1 MKLEQL
7 SKKIA
12 VSAVLIAGGLVLN
25 ASGANAVVEIPVESF
40 AGPNAVSENW
50 IAGGNPSSAC
60 LTSGNDTGIT
70 PIPGC
75 GRPRED
81 EVGAGVLRLTAP
93 LYEQSGYLLYNSPLP
108 SGDGLDAFFYASQW
122 GGDGADGLAFFFT
135 DGEYELTAPGGNG
148 GSLGY
153 AAKYVGDSDAQEGVA
168 HALLGIGF
176 DTYGA
181 FHDSASDGNGCT
193 GGAGGT
199 ENQVV
204 VRGAGNGLDGYCYI
218 DGVDLTP
225 MGISL
230 SGDSREEAAHL
241 IRVRVD
247 SAKVAERKVRIFIDG
262 ARVLTVD
269 LPEEFLAAETVKFG
283 WTAGTGG
290 FTNYHEIWGATVRVI
305 PESIDF
311 EYEAPTLE
319 DDLEAISSTTTQ
331 VTEETLVATGAQT
344 NHQPLFGLL
353 ALSLGFALVGFGRR
367 RRLG

>member
-1 MKLEQL
+1 MKLEKL

-93 LYEQSGYLLYNSPLP
+93 LYDQSGYLLYNSPLP

-148 GSLGY
+148 GSLG
-153 AAKYVGDSDAQEGVA
+153 
-168 HALLGIGF
+168 
-176 DTYGA
+176 
-181 FHDSASDGNGCT
+181 
-193 GGAGGT
+193 
-199 ENQVV
+199 
-204 VRGAGNGLDGYCYI
+204 
-218 DGVDLTP
+218 
-225 MGISL
+225 
-230 SGDSREEAAHL
+230 
-241 IRVRVD
+241 
-247 SAKVAERKVRIFIDG
+247 
-262 ARVLTVD
+262 
-269 LPEEFLAAETVKFG
+269 
-283 WTAGTGG
+283 
-290 FTNYHEIWGATVRVI
+290 
-305 PESIDF
+305 
-311 EYEAPTLE
+311 
-319 DDLEAISSTTTQ
+319 
-331 VTEETLVATGAQT
+331 
-344 NHQPLFGLL
+344 
-353 ALSLGFALVGFGRR
+353 LSLIHI
-367 RRLG
+367 

>member
-1 MKLEQL
+1 MKLEKL

-12 VSAVLIAGGLVLN
+12 VSAVLIAGGLAVN
-25 ASGANAVVEIPVESF
+25 ATVANAVVEIPVESF
-40 AGPNAVSENW
+40 SGPNAVSENW

-60 LTSGNDTGIT
+60 LTSGNDEGNT

-75 GRPRED
+75 GRPRVD

-93 LYEQSGYLLYNSPLP
+93 LNDQSGYLLYNSPLP

-122 GGDGADGLAFFFT
+122 GGDGADGMAFFFT
-135 DGEYELTAPGGNG
+135 DGAYELTAPGGNG

-153 AAKYVGDSDAQEGVA
+153 AVKYANSDDAQEGVA
-168 HALLGIGF
+168 HGLLGIGF

-181 FHDSASDGNGCT
+181 FHGGDSDGNGCT

-290 FTNYHEIWGATVRVI
+290 STNYHEIWGASVRVI

-367 RRLG
+367 RRHS

>member
-1 MKLEQL
+1 ME
-7 SKKIA
+7 KISIQKVL
-12 VSAVLIAGGLVLN
+12 VSVGVCLGLMIV
-25 ASGANAVVEIPVESF
+25 ASSSVQAEVTIPVESF
-40 AGPNAVSENW
+40 TGANAVSDNW
-50 IAGGNPSSAC
+50 IAGGFPNSAC
-60 LTSGNDTGIT
+60 LTAGNDLART

-75 GRPRED
+75 QMPRID
-81 EVGAGVLRLTAP
+81 EIGSGVFRLTYAD
-93 LYEQSGYLLYNSPLP
+93 YDQSGYLLYNSPLP

-153 AAKYVGDSDAQEGVA
+153 AAKFAGDPDAQEGVA

-181 FHDSASDGNGCT
+181 FHSSYSDGNGCT

>member
-1 MKLEQL
+1 M
-7 SKKIA
+7 
-12 VSAVLIAGGLVLN
+12 
-25 ASGANAVVEIPVESF
+25 
-40 AGPNAVSENW
+40 
-50 IAGGNPSSAC
+50 
-60 LTSGNDTGIT
+60 
-70 PIPGC
+70 
-75 GRPRED
+75 
-81 EVGAGVLRLTAP
+81 LRLTAP
-93 LYEQSGYLLYNSPLP
+93 LNDQSGYLLYNSPLP

-153 AAKYVGDSDAQEGVA
+153 AAKYVLASDAQEGVA
-168 HALLGIGF
+168 HGLLGIGF

-181 FHDSASDGNGCT
+181 FHRSDSDGNGCT
-193 GGAGGT
+193 GGADGT

-247 SAKVAERKVRIFIDG
+247 SAEVAERKVRIFIDG
-262 ARVLTVD
+262 ERVLTVD

-290 FTNYHEIWGATVRVI
+290 STNYHEIWGATVRVI

-319 DDLEAISSTTTQ
+319 DDLEAIASTTTQ
-331 VTEETLVATGAQT
+331 VTEETLVETGAQT